1 MLETCCTLTHRSST
15 EQKVFCS
22 MGCIPTAHCWI
33 IYNYYLLERKYNMF
47 RWADDSCHRLRCC
60 FLTSYCI
67 LMPFAV
73 YQGKKKL
80 SSSDLFVF
88 LEADSLSLGQGTLT
102 ISCADTVWP
111 TYGLHLPCC
120 FMLLPCQLCQPYQQR
135 AVSVNTELYSIWQLA
150 AETVR
155 VILSPSER
163 ETTKALFSQRVY
175 VLISC
180 YSPHKES
187 LRFLLI
193 SC

>member
-1 MLETCCTLTHRSST
+1 
-15 EQKVFCS
+15 
-22 MGCIPTAHCWI
+22 
-33 IYNYYLLERKYNMF
+33 MF

-120 FMLLPCQLCQPYQQR
+120 FMLLPASCVSPTSREQYQLIQSFT
-135 AVSVNTELYSIWQLA
+135 AFDN
-150 AETVR
+150 
-155 VILSPSER
+155 
-163 ETTKALFSQRVY
+163 
-175 VLISC
+175 
-180 YSPHKES
+180 S
-187 LRFLLI
+187 LLRQYG
-193 SC
+193 